1 MLSSLNG
8 YILARI
14 LQACMYNS
22 VPMDMIEV
30 QIDLVYLDGQTDR
43 LIRKT

>member
-1 MLSSLNG
+1 MLSSLFD

-43 LIRKT
+43 LIRQT